1 MEALKIKVL
10 VVDDSGFFRRRLV
23 DMINSDPRLEV
34 LDTANNGRE
43 AVEKVLAL
51 KPDVVTMDYEMPI
64 MDGISAV
71 REIMKSAPTPVLM
84 FSSLTYEGAS
94 VTLDALEA
102 GALDYLPKSFEDIS
116 RSPAV
121 VQKVLC
127 DRIATVARS
136 RRVLRRP
143 AAQAPV
149 LPVPAPATRAR
160 RQNRCSLLVIG
171 SSTGGPMALQQLLT
185 ALPAAFPVPIVLV
198 QHMPATFTTAF
209 AERLNKLCAIGVREA
224 GENEILQ
231 PGNAYLL
238 PGGKQAVIERRPT
251 LRLKVMASDE
261 RLHYRPSV
269 DVTLGSA
276 ANELGDRV
284 MGLVLTGMGAD
295 GREGARL
302 LKQKGGNVWVQNE
315 ASCVIYG
322 MPMAIAKAGLAD
334 RELHLDD
341 IAPQLINELF

>member
-1 MEALKIKVL
+1 MEAVKIKVL

-43 AVEKVLAL
+43 AVEKVVAL

-121 VQKVLC
+121 VQQTLC

-136 RRVLRRP
+136 RRAARR
-143 AAQAPV
+143 AVITRAS
-149 LPVPAPATRAR
+149 PVPAPPAVHAR
-160 RQNRCSLLVIG
+160 RKTRCSLLVIG

-209 AERLNKLCAIGVREA
+209 AERLDKLCAIGVKEA
-224 GENEILQ
+224 DDSEVLL
-231 PGNAYLL
+231 PGNAYLV
-238 PGGKQAVIERRPT
+238 PGGRQAVIERRPP
-251 LRLKVMASDE
+251 LRLKVMTGDE

-302 LKQKGGNVWVQNE
+302 LKQRGGNVWVQNE

-322 MPMAIAKAGLAD
+322 MPMAVARAGLAD

-341 IAPQLINELF
+341 MASQLITELF